1 MNKKRA
7 MSSEKARRVKK
18 QGHIDARE
26 FASLLGIGREYKS
39 DPIAKKDVIDNEG
52 NTFSVKSGEKK
63 WQIFL
68 YGESRFKEDHV
79 FKGMNSL
86 STIFLECINAFPES
100 RDEYLKNKNIYKEK
114 LKIPMAK
121 LCEKLKEKGLL
132 EAFLSK
138 SIFNSGEV
146 DYLVIKEKN
155 EFHIFYNK
163 DVINSLS
170 NNIEVENSKA
180 RREGQIDNQKVVF
193 KFEGKTIGE
202 IEIRN
207 DSYVHYRE
215 VKFWLSKEKVFNLLK
230 REIKNVEIL
239 RDRIL
244 VYGNAIKK
252 LKKIYKKYK

>member
-7 MSSEKARRVKK
+7 MSSEKASRVKK

-68 YGESRFKEDHV
+68 YGESRFKEDYD

-86 STIFLECINAFPES
+86 NTIFLDCINAFPES
-100 RDEYLKNKNIYKEK
+100 RDEYLKNKIIYKEN
-114 LKIPMAK
+114 LKIPMVK
-121 LCEKLKEKGLL
+121 LCEKLKEKRLL
-132 EAFLSK
+132 EAFLYK

-146 DYLVIKEKN
+146 DYLVIKEKRG
-155 EFHIFYNK
+155 FHIFYNK
-163 DVINSLS
+163 DVINTLS
-170 NNIEVENSKA
+170 KNIEVENSKA
-180 RREGQIDNQKVVF
+180 RQKGQIDNQKVVF

-202 IEIRN
+202 IEMRN

-215 VKFWLSKEKVFNLLK
+215 VKFWLSKEKVFNLLQ
-230 REIKNVEIL
+230 REIKNVDIL
-239 RDRIL
+239 RDKIL
-244 VYGNAIKK
+244 VYGDAIKK
-252 LKKIYKKYK
+252 LKKIYK